1 MLSSPVVDDD
11 LDRPKVEAE
20 RSVELIGTNRT
31 CGLAYCFTYCRASSA
46 ATSPEGLLDRPR
58 RELQPPFRS
67 PAPRLFA
74 GGHGGA
80 AIPVPIPN
88 TEVKGSIAEGSASF
102 GRARVGRRRL
112 FFFRFAQKASHRR
125 PPDAPPLAR
134 PSGSA
139 PPRGIRR
146 LFFCPQRGLFLFLGA
161 WRRV

>member
-88 TEVKGSIAEGSASF
+88 TEVKGSIAEGSASL

-112 FFFRFAQKASHRR
+112 FFFALPGIQTVAATYCMIAYQDWNYYYLPHEKSHMY
-125 PPDAPPLAR
+125 LAVE
-134 PSGSA
+134 SMTILKSW
-139 PPRGIRR
+139 I
-146 LFFCPQRGLFLFLGA
+146 
-161 WRRV
+161 